1 MRNACRERPDP
12 DGLLDEPFTTRE
24 LHRLHG
30 AVEGGLPF
38 SADTFRRAMLPMLDG
53 TKRLSEGKVGK
64 PAQRYARRRT

>member
-1 MRNACRERPDP
+1 M
-12 DGLLDEPFTTRE
+12 RE

-53 TKRLSEGKVGK
+53 MKRLSEGRVGK
-64 PAQRYARRRT
+64 PAQLYLRR